1 MRRAEVTRSAWWGA
15 ARALLILVIV
25 AVILDSLALTGGPL
39 VLIPPMLPLYFLVR
53 AIGHYAG
60 GC

>member
-1 MRRAEVTRSAWWGA
+1 MTRSAWWGA